1 MQPEC
6 AACKQVFDSGICLTR
21 MLTLQLR
28 GGDFFFGEKDAC
40 VCFVVWYLL
49 FAVVIVVSSQHFTKI
64 MSNTQ

>member
-28 GGDFFFGEKDAC
+28 GGDFFLERKMSVCVLWFGTC
-40 VCFVVWYLL
+40 CLQW
-49 FAVVIVVSSQHFTKI
+49 
-64 MSNTQ
+64 